1 MVVLADE
8 VLDQIPLIR
17 SPKHGSNVSDI
28 PVVDL
33 SMPGSAEALVGAC
46 EELGFFKVVN
56 HGVPVELAQR
66 LEAEAIKFFA
76 LPQLDKEKS
85 GPPNPFGYGNKTI
98 GPNGDVGW
106 VEYLLFAITSAP
118 LSYTSMSF
126 LEEPSAC
133 SFRSAL
139 KEYLLAM
146 RKLAS
151 DLLRLMAEG
160 LKIEP
165 RDAFSR
171 LVMGEQS
178 DGIFRLNHYPK
189 CPILEK
195 LNCSLT
201 GFGEHTDPQIISVLR
216 SNSSTGLQISLKDGS
231 WVAVPPDQ
239 ESFFINTVYVM
250 AGTQVLTNG
259 RFRSVRHRVLAN
271 GLKSRV
277 SMIYFFG
284 PSPAERIAPLP
295 QLMGEGEQ
303 SKYREFT
310 WGEYKKASYKSRLS
324 DDRLGQFEK

>member
-1 MVVLADE
+1 MTLMQYNLQDIIFFCHWYVWFAYIRPRKPLLTHANPSPAFQHKHLPLSLLCSSTAMVVLADE

-133 SFRSAL
+133 SFR
-139 KEYLLAM
+139 
-146 RKLAS
+146 
-151 DLLRLMAEG
+151 
-160 LKIEP
+160 
-165 RDAFSR
+165 
-171 LVMGEQS
+171 
-178 DGIFRLNHYPK
+178 
-189 CPILEK
+189 
-195 LNCSLT
+195 
-201 GFGEHTDPQIISVLR
+201 
-216 SNSSTGLQISLKDGS
+216 
-231 WVAVPPDQ
+231 
-239 ESFFINTVYVM
+239 
-250 AGTQVLTNG
+250 
-259 RFRSVRHRVLAN
+259 
-271 GLKSRV
+271 
-277 SMIYFFG
+277 
-284 PSPAERIAPLP
+284 
-295 QLMGEGEQ
+295 
-303 SKYREFT
+303 
-310 WGEYKKASYKSRLS
+310 
-324 DDRLGQFEK
+324 

>member
-8 VLDQIPLIR
+8 ALDRIPLIR
-17 SPKHGSNVSDI
+17 SPKHGANFSDI

-33 SMPGSAEALVGAC
+33 SKPGSAEALVGAC

-56 HGVPVELAQR
+56 HGVPVEFAQR

-76 LPQLDKEKS
+76 LPQQDKEKS

-98 GPNGDVGW
+98 GLNGDVGW

-118 LSYTSMSF
+118 LSYTSMPF

-139 KEYLLAM
+139 KEYLLAV

-165 RDAFSR
+165 RD
-171 LVMGEQS
+171 
-178 DGIFRLNHYPK
+178 
-189 CPILEK
+189 
-195 LNCSLT
+195 SL
-201 GFGEHTDPQIISVLR
+201 S
-216 SNSSTGLQISLKDGS
+216 
-231 WVAVPPDQ
+231 
-239 ESFFINTVYVM
+239 
-250 AGTQVLTNG
+250 
-259 RFRSVRHRVLAN
+259 RSVRHRVLAN

-277 SMIYFFG
+277 SMISFFG
-284 PSPAERIAPLP
+284 PPPAERIAPLP

-324 DDRLGQFEK
+324 DDRLGRFEK

>member
-8 VLDQIPLIR
+8 ALDRIPLIR
-17 SPKHGSNVSDI
+17 SPKDGANFSDI

-33 SMPGSAEALVGAC
+33 SKPGSAEALVGAC

-56 HGVPVELAQR
+56 HGVPVEFAQR

-76 LPQLDKEKS
+76 LPQQDKEKS

-98 GPNGDVGW
+98 GLNGDVGW

-118 LSYTSMSF
+118 LSYTSMPF

-139 KEYLLAM
+139 KEYLLAV

-165 RDAFSR
+165 RDSLSR

-178 DGIFRLNHYPK
+178 DEIFRLNHYPK
-189 CPILEK
+189 CPMLEK

-216 SNSSTGLQISLKDGS
+216 SNTSTGLQISLKDGS

-239 ESFFINTVYVM
+239 ESFFINV
-250 AGTQVLTNG
+250 GDSLQVLTNG

-277 SMIYFFG
+277 SMISFFG
-284 PSPAERIAPLP
+284 PPPAERIAPLP

-324 DDRLGQFEK
+324 DDRLGRFEK